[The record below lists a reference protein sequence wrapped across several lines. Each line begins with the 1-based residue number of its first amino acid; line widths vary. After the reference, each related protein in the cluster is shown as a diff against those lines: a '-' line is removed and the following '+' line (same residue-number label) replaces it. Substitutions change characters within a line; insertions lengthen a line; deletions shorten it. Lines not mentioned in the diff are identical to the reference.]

1 MSRLSRQ
8 VVAVTAI
15 VVSFFAGQLAVGVTE
30 WLWWSGLQRRA
41 TEQVLLDFTQEF
53 SSGLARQ
60 SGQGHTLDELGSQ
73 LEARQ

>member
-8 VVAVTAI
+8 VVAITAI
-15 VVSFFAGQLAVGVTE
+15 VVSFFAGQLAVGVAE
-30 WLWWSGLQRRA
+30 WLWWSGVQRRA

-53 SSGLARQ
+53 SNGLARQ
-60 SGQGHTLDELGSQ
+60 SGQGDTLDKPRSQ